1 MLPQVVY
8 CGPDRPIVADIGGG
22 AYSRRIFD
30 DEAIGK

>member
-1 MLPQVVY
+1 MLPQVV
-8 CGPDRPIVADIGGG
+8 CRGPGRPIVADISGG